1 MDKEVRRARRKAIE
15 ALAASVA
22 FWGVDTLET
31 RVFATLFLSPRPLS
45 HNELAEELR
54 ADDEDIDVKVK
65 LLERLGAVKAVGGT
79 RPSCQYYEAE
89 DDFFEILQ
97 TVLKERREREMGKA
111 LEEISDQRKYIEE
124 RFDDEGTDELQFLA
138 DRMAKLDNAIK
149 LVDKTMYGL
158 GKLAGL
164 RNIFKGK

>member
-1 MDKEVRRARRKAIE
+1 MDKKIRAARKKAIE

-31 RVFATLFLSPRPLS
+31 RLFATLFLSPNPLS
-45 HNELAEELR
+45 HSDLAEDLR
-54 ADDEDIDVKVK
+54 ADDDEIDQKVK
-65 LLERLGAVKAVGGT
+65 LLERLGAVRAVGGE
-79 RPSCQYYEAE
+79 RPGCQYYEAE
-89 DDFFEILQ
+89 SDFFEILQ

-111 LEEISDQRKYIEE
+111 LQEIADQRKYIEE
-124 RFDDEGTDELQFLA
+124 RFDDEGSEELEFLA

-158 GKLAGL
+158 GKLASIRSL
-164 RNIFKGK
+164 FKGK